1 MSDYFSVSVT
11 LYLAEKPVTFRKDV
25 FLECQAPNESVYLD
39 TPRRWFMGKT
49 EDNLLVNGV
58 SVDNSKYNERVG
70 PHLSYRLQITNF
82 EESDLD
88 VYGCS
93 YGHLR
98 TTINLTLNEND
109 YECKCLTLL
118 HKLKYSNA

>member
-1 MSDYFSVSVT
+1 
-11 LYLAEKPVTFRKDV
+11 
-25 FLECQAPNESVYLD
+25 
-39 TPRRWFMGKT
+39 MGKT

-109 YECKCLTLL
+109 YECTYLI
-118 HKLKYSNA
+118 KLYQCIT